1 MAKSK
6 KRKSR
11 LLHLIIGSIIL
22 FATIAGSIF
31 ITYVP
36 VSVGKPAPSD
46 IYARKT
52 AIVVDQ
58 DAIKLMKAEIYNA
71 LLPPRYRLVSVINL
85 FSTRIDVLTTLMNY
99 DDFSPG
105 DVVRY
110 KDVFGADR
118 ADKLVKLLLSV
129 SPDDYPI
136 LSGLIYKVG
145 NRLIYNGITSPDDID
160 KDIERALSDE
170 GVFSEYRE
178 VVKGILKL
186 LIPGVTDDVDE
197 AYVESKLVSQSL
209 TLSTPVKF
217 VSKGDLI
224 LKKGQIVAPADIH
237 ILNMVGYT
245 TTGFYSKLAEGLVL
259 TALIALGIY
268 GLYLWRRQRYGRT
281 VFMLPYIMAVWY
293 GLFFVLMWYFPY
305 ERVGFWVAWTLG
317 LVLMYAVLGTRI
329 TIATSIA
336 VLAILIWRFSVPT
349 ILIASALILLF
360 GSIYPFRL
368 MRMGKY
374 MLSTM
379 IGLMAYSAVSTGIAS
394 YVVVS
399 NMKAALL
406 EAIWTAVMVPG
417 SVIVV
422 FFLIPF
428 LERRWRIIT
437 PLNLIRLMQPTHP
450 LLKRLSMEAPGTY
463 QHSYAVAILCQKAAE
478 AIGADSLLA
487 YVGAL
492 YHDVGKLYHPEYF
505 IENLKPGMPNPHDE
519 SPPYVSAQRIKAHV
533 KEGVKLIR
541 KYKLP
546 TILEDFV
553 TTHHGTMLIKYFYK
567 KAKALGEEV
576 YEKDFRY
583 DGPLPSSKET
593 TILMLADS
601 IEAAVRSMP
610 DHSREAICA
619 KVEEIFKERLED
631 GQLDRSRLSFEEM
644 NKIKEVF
651 CDVLRDMY
659 HGRIRYD
666 NVEEI
671 YGKKNKQKKE
681 SKEPK
686 DKQESGEGTDSGS
699 NDDKRPSVNKD

>member
-1 MAKSK
+1 MTVAKNK
-6 KRKSR
+6 KRKFR
-11 LLHLIIGSIIL
+11 LFHLIMGSIIL
-22 FATIAGSIF
+22 FAVMSGSIF
-31 ITYVP
+31 ITYIP
-36 VSVGKPAPSD
+36 VSVGKPAPAD
-46 IYARKT
+46 VYARKT
-52 AIVVDQ
+52 AVVVDE

-71 LLPPRYRLVSVINL
+71 LLPPRYRLVAVINL
-85 FSTRIDVLTTLMNY
+85 FATRIDVLTTLMNY
-99 DDFSPG
+99 NDFSPG
-105 DVVRY
+105 DVYRY
-110 KDVFGADR
+110 KDVFGEDR
-118 ADKLVKLLLSV
+118 ADRLVKLLLNV
-129 SPDDYPI
+129 DPDDYPI
-136 LSGLIYKVG
+136 LSGLVYKVG
-145 NRLIYNGITSPDDID
+145 NRLIYNGITNEENLD

-170 GVFSEYRE
+170 GVFSEYRS
-178 VVKGILKL
+178 VVKDIIKL
-186 LIPGVTDDVDE
+186 LIPGITDKVDNS
-197 AYVESKLVSQSL
+197 YVDGKLVSQSL
-209 TLSTPVKF
+209 TLTSPVKF
-217 VSKGDLI
+217 VAKGDLI
-224 LKKGQIVAPADIH
+224 LRKGQIVAPADIR
-237 ILNMVGYT
+237 ILNLIGYT
-245 TTGFYSKLAEGLVL
+245 TSGFYSKIAEGFVL
-259 TALIALGIY
+259 TVLIALGVY
-268 GLYLWRRQRYGRT
+268 GLYLWRRQRYGST

-293 GLFFVLMWYFPY
+293 SLFFVLMWYFPY

-336 VLAILIWRFSVPT
+336 VLAILIWRFSIPPV
-349 ILIASALILLF
+349 LVASALLLLF

-374 MLSTM
+374 MFSTM
-379 IGLMAYSAVSTGIAS
+379 IGLMAYSAVATGIAS
-394 YVVVS
+394 YVTIGNVKV
-399 NMKAALL
+399 AFL
-406 EAIWTAVMVPG
+406 ESIRTTVMVPV
-417 SVIVV
+417 SVVVV

-437 PLNLIRLMQPTHP
+437 PVNLIRLMQPTHP
-450 LLKRLSMEAPGTY
+450 LLKKLSMEAPGTY
-463 QHSYAVAILCQKAAE
+463 QHSYAVAILCQKAAD

-619 KVEEIFKERLED
+619 KVDEIFKERLED

-644 NKIKEVF
+644 NKIKDVF

-671 YGKKNKQKKE
+671 YGKKKKQSKE
-681 SKEPK
+681 SKEV
-686 DKQESGEGTDSGS
+686 ENSGEGTDSGS
-699 NDDKRPSVNKD
+699 NDDK